1 MTGID
6 ERVSTVDAETARA
19 IEQMLIHEA
28 RLLDDR
34 RFDDWLQLLTD
45 DMTYR
50 MPLRITAE
58 LRSGSDI
65 VEDTSYFEEDRQTL
79 TVRLSRFRTNSAWAE
94 DPPSRTRHFVTN
106 VQVAPGRGA
115 GELDVTSYLMF
126 TRCRGSSP
134 DVDILTGLR
143 RDVWRADS
151 DGWLLAERRVY
162 LDQSV
167 LGTLNLSTIY

>member
-1 MTGID
+1 MSTID
-6 ERVSTVDAETARA
+6 DAVATVPTEIQVA
-19 IEQMLIHEA
+19 IGQLLTYEA

-34 RFDDWLQLLTD
+34 RFDDWLQLLAD

-50 MPLRITAE
+50 MPLRITADM
-58 LRSGSDI
+58 RTGSDI

-79 TVRLSRFRTNSAWAE
+79 TVRLSRFSTNSAWAD
-94 DPPSRTRHFVTN
+94 DPPSRTRHFISN
-106 VQVAPGRGA
+106 VQVVPGSA
-115 GELDVTSYLMF
+115 ADELRVTSYLMF
-126 TRCRGSSP
+126 TRCRGGAP

-143 RDVWRADS
+143 VDVWRADGA
-151 DGWLLAERRVY
+151 GWLLAERRVH